1 VSASAPA
8 RRAPR
13 TSALVVDQVMTW
25 VIRLVAAFLVLLL
38 AGIVLR
44 LLVSGWSELN
54 VTFITTPPKSVEAGG
69 GVAPFLFNSVY
80 VLVLSLLISAPIGLA
95 AGIYMAEFAP
105 PGRITTAVSVAIE
118 TLATLPSIVV
128 ALFGLLL
135 FVQQTHWGFTRLGGA
150 LALTVINLPY
160 AVRIAEDS
168 IRSLPSALREGSLG
182 IGATRWQTVYRV
194 MVPAA
199 LPNLI
204 TGLILISGRAFGE
217 AAALLYTVGGSV
229 ESRHWFNLNPFA
241 PGATMAVALFNLRQ
255 DASVP
260 DANLISD
267 GIAAVLVLAVLLFNV
282 LARFLGRVV
291 VRRVSG
297 T

>member
-1 VSASAPA
+1 VSATA

-217 AAALLYTVGGSV
+217 AAALLYTAGGSV